1 VRGRPIEGPVPLI
14 VPVADEWS
22 DPLSENDKEAIRSVE
37 RVIEAMQGLRVV
49 LERREEALRQAISV
63 RQPALDYA
71 EAVKDAHLPE
81 EQEDL
86 REALFLLEQRR
97 RESRIASFRSAL
109 DHGVSI
115 SELSRIWGFS
125 RQMASRYA
133 KEARGE
139 A

>member
-1 VRGRPIEGPVPLI
+1 M
-14 VPVADEWS
+14 
-22 DPLSENDKEAIRSVE
+22 LSEHDMEAIHSVE
-37 RVIEAMQGLRVV
+37 RVIEAMQNLRRV
-49 LERREEALRQAISV
+49 LEDREEVLRQAISFHE
-63 RQPALDYA
+63 PAHDYA
-71 EAVKDAHLPE
+71 DAVRAAHLRE
-81 EQEDL
+81 EQEEL

-133 KEARGE
+133 KEAR
-139 A
+139 ADI

>member
-1 VRGRPIEGPVPLI
+1 M
-14 VPVADEWS
+14 
-22 DPLSENDKEAIRSVE
+22 LSENDKEAIRSVE
-37 RVIEAMQGLRVV
+37 RVIEAMQNLRRV
-49 LERREEALRQAISV
+49 LKNREEALRRAITV
-63 RQPALDYA
+63 REPARDYA
-71 EAVKDAHLPE
+71 EAVKEAHVSE

-97 RESRIASFRSAL
+97 RESRIASFKSAL

-115 SELSRIWGFS
+115 NELSRIWGFS

-139 A
+139 I